1 MNCCNGDCNQG
12 RDCPYRGTITMSEGN
27 KQWGLGMVAGVII
40 TSLIAIALSKMQPV
54 QQVEMPK
61 DVITAYNMG
70 IKDALRTNPPS
81 SDLEMSCLELWGKK

>member
-1 MNCCNGDCNQG
+1 MKNEQFWLGAVFSAV
-12 RDCPYRGTITMSEGN
+12 TTLLIVMSLN
-27 KQWGLGMVAGVII
+27 RLFASPNPSAVD
-40 TSLIAIALSKMQPV
+40 
-54 QQVEMPK
+54 MPK